1 MYNYFICLCTRG
13 STKSVLSEKSQR
25 EKYKKPALQSVKR
38 VINQNSKKPG
48 VAAAIAITVEARRQR
63 QARGVFKAS
72 PEVAGSP
79 SSKFKEINLGPKKL
93 AYY

>member
-1 MYNYFICLCTRG
+1 M
-13 STKSVLSEKSQR
+13 
-25 EKYKKPALQSVKR
+25 
-38 VINQNSKKPG
+38 
-48 VAAAIAITVEARRQR
+48 AAAIAITVEARRQR

-72 PEVAGSP
+72 PEDAGSP